1 MTLIK
6 KGLPEF
12 HPSKPKAGLAGD
24 PGIPPQ
30 QAKPGLAGDPGIA
43 KI

>member
-1 MTLIK
+1 MTLIE

-24 PGIPPQ
+24 PGI
-30 QAKPGLAGDPGIA
+30 A